1 MDSVLRRALHA
12 LTAALALLPQLLVA
26 APDLA
31 LQMNVNPIV
40 PTSGQPVEFTVIV
53 SNVGTTTAGPVVVS
67 DRLPPELTIPAGLAV
82 FPSVGTYD
90 PASGEWAVGSLAPG
104 ARATLVIPA
113 VVAVAPQP
121 VCSVNVAEA
130 TLSADS
136 NPNND
141 RAVAAV
147 KANTTDRC
155 VDLMIVSTGWK
166 LTGCEGAYDNAYE
179 FQYFVTVSNAGPDD
193 AASVYLDLAQEPAA
207 VPHLRFVSD
216 GCNDLR
222 CSFATFPAGTS
233 ISLKAKSGTI
243 DFGNNKKL
251 VFSTALSGTETDYT
265 TANNQR
271 QDNVIIPKTPSC
283 ADEDAY
289 YESGGSV
296 SCFIATAAYGSA
308 LEPHVKALRDF
319 RDRYLQRTAVGRA
332 FIRFYYRY
340 SPPVAEVIARHGLFR
355 LLARALLTPMVLVIE
370 FPVQMLAAGAVA
382 LGMLV
387 VRHRGL
393 AIAVLRA
400 SHKRCPPD

>member
-1 MDSVLRRALHA
+1 MDGLFRRALHA

-31 LQMNVNPIV
+31 LQMSVDPVV
-40 PTSGQPVEFTVIV
+40 PTPGQPVEFTVIV
-53 SNVGTTTAGPVVVS
+53 SNVGDMTARPVVVS
-67 DRLPPELTIPAGLAV
+67 DRLPPELTIPAGLAA
-82 FPSVGTYD
+82 FPSVGSYD
-90 PASGEWAVGSLAPG
+90 PVSGDWAVGSLPPG

-121 VCSVNVAEA
+121 VCSVNVAET
-130 TLSADS
+130 TLSGDS
-136 NPNND
+136 NTSND

-155 VDLMIVSTGWK
+155 VDLMIASTGWK
-166 LTGCEGAYDNAYE
+166 LTGCENAYDNTYK

-193 AASVYLDLAQEPAA
+193 ATNVYLDLAQEPAA
-207 VPHLRFVSD
+207 VPQLRFVSD

-222 CSFATFPAGTS
+222 CSFATFPPGTS
-233 ISLKAKSGTI
+233 ISLKAKSDTI
-243 DFGNNKKL
+243 DFGNTKNL

-283 ADEDAY
+283 ADEDGY
-289 YESGGSV
+289 YESDGSA
-296 SCFIATAAYGSA
+296 CFIATAAYGSA

-355 LLARALLTPMVLVIE
+355 LLARALLTPIVLVIE
-370 FPVQMLAAGAVA
+370 FPLQMLAAGAVA
-382 LGMLV
+382 LGVLV
-387 VRHRGL
+387 VRRRGL
-393 AIAVLRA
+393 AIAALRT
-400 SHKRCPPD
+400 SHKPCQPD